1 MRLRHLGAVG
11 LLVLAGCGS
20 APLARQAQPARI
32 GLAARTAGSFT
43 QSQYQGFTY
52 KLYLP
57 PNFKRFE
64 PLPLVVML
72 HGCGQNA
79 DEFAAVTRMNA
90 VAENANFGVL
100 YPEQSRKDHPRQCW
114 RWFDPPHQAR
124 GAGEPAV
131 ITGMVGE
138 VASHYGIDR
147 GRVYVAGLSAGGAMS
162 AVMVAA
168 YPDVFAAGS
177 SSSGLE
183 YLAST
188 TTEADAWGAMA
199 RGGPDPAP
207 IAARV
212 VSAMGQRK
220 VTVPMAVFHG
230 ATDPLVNRING
241 DQTALQ
247 WVAVNDLVLKA
258 GGAGGVPAKP
268 AETEQGQT
276 PGGHAYARYIFRDT
290 AGRQL
295 VEEYMVDG
303 MGHAWAGGAPG
314 RLFSDPKGP
323 DASKLVWEFFRT
335 ARRD

>member
-1 MRLRHLGAVG
+1 MRLARLGAVF
-11 LLVLAGCGS
+11 LLVVAGCGA
-20 APLARQAQPARI
+20 APAMPAMQAGSDRV
-32 GLAARTAGSFT
+32 AAQASGSFT

-79 DEFAAVTRMNA
+79 DEMNAVTRMND
-90 VAENANFGVL
+90 VAESGTFAVL
-100 YPEQSRKDHPRQCW
+100 YPEQSKKDHPRQCW

-124 GAGEPAV
+124 GAGEPA
-131 ITGMVGE
+131 IIAGMVGQ
-138 VASHYGIDR
+138 VTSLYGIDR
-147 GRVYVAGLSAGGAMS
+147 SRMYVAGLSAGGAMS
-162 AVMVAA
+162 TVMAA
-168 YPDVFAAGS
+168 TYPDLFAAGS
-177 SSSGLE
+177 SASGLE

-212 VSAMGQRK
+212 VAAMGDKK
-220 VTVPMAVFHG
+220 VLVPMAVFHG
-230 ATDPLVNRING
+230 AVDPLVNRVNG
-241 DQTALQ
+241 DQTATQFAIL
-247 WVAVNDLVLKA
+247 NDLVLKSSGL
-258 GGAGGVPAKP
+258 GGLPATP
-268 AETEQGQT
+268 ETRQAQV
-276 PGGHAYARYIFRDT
+276 PGGRAYLQSVYRDT
-290 AGRQL
+290 QGRAL

-303 MGHAWAGGAPG
+303 MSHAWSGGAPG

-323 DASKLVWEFFRT
+323 DASRLVWEFFKR
-335 ARRD
+335 ARRN